1 VFDHGTGVPTLKLR
15 ERVSGPGGVNF
26 RLVFTSTT
34 ISGLGDGV
42 ATIALAF
49 AVLDISDSPAALG
62 AVIAARQVAAAG
74 ITVLAGVWADRLPRH
89 LVLVAA
95 AVVQAITQA
104 TSGALVLT
112 GEASVPALAALAL
125 VFGLADG
132 FVIPASQGLI
142 PTIVAS
148 ARLQQAN
155 ALLGLTRSVVGVA
168 GPALGGVMVAVGSPG
183 GALLADAGSFAAAAL
198 LLVRLRMPA
207 AAAAAA
213 ARPFFHELREGWT
226 EFRRHTWLWTTIV
239 FFGIGNFA
247 GASYFVLGPLIAK
260 QSLGAVAAW
269 ATIVSAFG
277 VGTIIGGLIALRIR
291 PRRPLLASC
300 LAAIPYGIPMLA
312 IALELPVPILVGV
325 STIAGVGIAIHLALW
340 FTVFQQQVPEAAR
353 SRVSSYDALGS
364 FVLLPLGSAA
374 AGPVASL
381 IGTRETLIAAS
392 AICLVCIAIVIAQP
406 SVWAIRAEP
415 ADHPS

>member
-1 VFDHGTGVPTLKLR
+1 M
-15 ERVSGPGGVNF
+15 
-26 RLVFTSTT
+26 
-34 ISGLGDGV
+34 
-42 ATIALAF
+42 
-49 AVLDISDSPAALG
+49 LDISDSPAALG

-112 GEASVPALAALAL
+112 GEATVPALAALAL

-260 QSLGAVAAW
+260 QSLGGVAAW

-312 IALELPVPILVGV
+312 IALELSSSDPGRRLDHRRGWNRHSPRPLVHG
-325 STIAGVGIAIHLALW
+325 L
-340 FTVFQQQVPEAAR
+340 PAAR
-353 SRVSSYDALGS
+353 AGGRPVTSQ
-364 FVLLPLGSAA
+364 LLRRARILRPAA
-374 AGPVASL
+374 ARFGS
-381 IGTRETLIAAS
+381 GRTGRIADRHPRDADRS
-392 AICLVCIAIVIAQP
+392 QRDLP
-406 SVWAIRAEP
+406 GMHRHRDRAAERVGDP
-415 ADHPS
+415 RRAG